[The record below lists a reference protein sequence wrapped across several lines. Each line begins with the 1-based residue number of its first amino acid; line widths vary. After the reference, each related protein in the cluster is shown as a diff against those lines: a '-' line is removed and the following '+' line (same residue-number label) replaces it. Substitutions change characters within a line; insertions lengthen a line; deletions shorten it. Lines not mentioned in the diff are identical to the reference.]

1 MDNKTNKDSDA
12 KGLETLELW
21 QKAMEFATDVC
32 RQTLSLLPD
41 EEKYAL
47 RHQLRRSVQAIPA
60 NIAEGYGRY
69 HYLDNIRFCYI
80 ARGSLEETFSHV
92 TLARKL
98 DYIDQDTYQHQIS
111 NIQILR
117 RMINGYISFLK
128 RSKRGENEPSPSQQI
143 MDDPLSYDLGDH
155 TK

>member
-1 MDNKTNKDSDA
+1 MDNKTTKDSDA

-21 QKAMEFATDVC
+21 QNALEFATAVC
-32 RQTLSLLPD
+32 RQTLPLLPD

-47 RHQLRRSVQAIPA
+47 KQQLRRSVQAIPA

-69 HYLDNIRFCYI
+69 QYLDNIRFCYI

-92 TLARKL
+92 TLARNL
-98 DYIDQDTYQHQIS
+98 DYIDKNTCQHLIS
-111 NIQILR
+111 DIQILR

-143 MDDPLSYDLGDH
+143 MDDNLNYDLGDH